1 MLSADQ
7 KNENILNR
15 FDVQHEGSKL
25 KTYRAE
31 MQGYSMTVI
40 SMDGM
45 SIDQCE
51 DMLAKKYGERFICV
65 SENKT
70 AN

>member
-1 MLSADQ
+1 MISADQ
-7 KNENILNR
+7 KNENILSR

-25 KTYRAE
+25 RTFRAT
-31 MQGYSMTVI
+31 MNDYSMTVI

-45 SIDQCE
+45 TVKECE
-51 DMLAKKYGERFICV
+51 QMLIQKYGERFV
-65 SENKT
+65 SVVENKT